1 MSWTPYENNSQDL
14 KKAFARGLFA
24 STRNCPELP
33 YTTKCLTAVGQAHVA
48 ALALLLAT
56 QR

>member
-1 MSWTPYENNSQDL
+1 MKTTRKIKEAS
-14 KKAFARGLFA
+14 AHGLFA
-24 STRNCPELP
+24 SARNCPELP

>member
-1 MSWTPYENNSQDL
+1 MSWTPYENNAQDL
-14 KKAFARGLFA
+14 KEASAHGLFA
-24 STRNCPELP
+24 CARNCPKLP
-33 YTTKCLTAVGQAHVA
+33 YTTKSPTTVGQAHLA

>member
-1 MSWTPYENNSQDL
+1 MSWISYENKTQDL
-14 KKAFARGLFA
+14 KKASAQRLFA
-24 STRNCPELP
+24 SARNCPELP
-33 YTTKCLTAVGQAHVA
+33 YTTQCLTAQGQAHVA

>member
-1 MSWTPYENNSQDL
+1 MSWTPYENNTQDL
-14 KKAFARGLFA
+14 KTASAHGLFA
-24 STRNCPELP
+24 SARNCPELP
-33 YTTKCLTAVGQAHVA
+33 YTTKCLTAMGQAHVA

>member
-1 MSWTPYENNSQDL
+1 MSWTPYGNNTPDL
-14 KKAFARGLFA
+14 KKASAHGLFA
-24 STRNCPELP
+24 SARNCFELP